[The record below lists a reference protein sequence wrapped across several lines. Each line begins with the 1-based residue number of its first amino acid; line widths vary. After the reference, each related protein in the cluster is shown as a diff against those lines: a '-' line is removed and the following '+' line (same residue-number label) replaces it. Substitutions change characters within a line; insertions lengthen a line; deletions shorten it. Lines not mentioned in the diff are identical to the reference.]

1 MLLCISNLK
10 KILAPNDSMIA
21 PIHGVS
27 FIPTRGRSLFLSKPA
42 RGDLMQIPACSSR
55 IPEGL
60 LLFPCRSRVAAR
72 VRDAAPRAA
81 NGAARRTAGE
91 LAYEV
96 GIERGIPDV
105 SIAREMDTPFHRVLL
120 SGLVYARARLTIG
133 PCFNRRSGSQ
143 PASRFTSSRVGVL
156 RGYY

>member
-1 MLLCISNLK
+1 MHTDPSASSSN
-10 KILAPNDSMIA
+10 
-21 PIHGVS
+21 
-27 FIPTRGRSLFLSKPA
+27 
-42 RGDLMQIPACSSR
+42 

-60 LLFPCRSRVAAR
+60 LLFPCRSRVPAR

-143 PASRFTSSRVGVL
+143 PAGQPLHLTSCGCFTWILLTSSCSLLLSPIL
-156 RGYY
+156 RRGETSGCCAE